1 MLTMKIDDEFTI
13 LRVQENGKRLIYLDN
28 AATTQHPRSV
38 LDRVVRYYTQ
48 DNANPHRGV
57 YDLAQRAT
65 DAHENARK
73 RVARF
78 INAKRSEEVVFTQNC
93 SEALNLVAVGY
104 GMEHIGEGDEI
115 VVAVSEHHSS
125 MVPWQRVA
133 KAKGAVIRYLY
144 PDKNGRYTE
153 KEIREKITP
162 ETRVVA
168 IAHISNVLGI
178 VNPVRLI
185 AEYAH
190 KVGAIVVLDCAQSIS
205 HIRVDVQELDVDLAA
220 FSGHKMYAP
229 MGVGVL
235 YGRSDLLRSMEP
247 MLCGGDMIS
256 EVHEG
261 SYSWADV
268 PRRFETGTRNVGG
281 EVGLEA
287 AIDFVERI
295 GRDRIAEHED
305 RLMKIALEEMRKLD
319 HIDIYGGDEGR
330 KGVISFNVRDVHP
343 HDVASLMDSEG
354 IALRAGHHCA
364 QPLMEYLGIG
374 SCCRIS
380 LAVYNTEDDIRT
392 FLDVLSEVRRW
403 MGLGS

>member
-1 MLTMKIDDEFTI
+1 MTMKIDDEFEI

-28 AATTQHPRSV
+28 AATTQHPKSV
-38 LDRVVRYYTQ
+38 LDRVVRYYAQ

-65 DAHENARK
+65 DAHEHARYVISK
-73 RVARF
+73 F
-78 INAKRSEEVVFTQNC
+78 INASGSEEIVFTQNC

-104 GMEHIGEGDEI
+104 GMLYVGEGDE
-115 VVAVSEHHSS
+115 VVLAVSEHHSS

-133 KAKGAVIRYLY
+133 NAKGAVIRYLY
-144 PDKNGRYTE
+144 PDKDGRYTE
-153 KEIREKITP
+153 EEIRDKITP
-162 ETRVVA
+162 RTRVVA

-178 VNPVRLI
+178 VNPVKLI
-185 AEYAH
+185 TEYAH
-190 KVGAIVVLDCAQSIS
+190 KAGAIVVLDCAQSIA
-205 HIRVDVQELDVDLAA
+205 HLKVDVQDLDVDLAA

-229 MGVGVL
+229 MGIGVL
-235 YGRSDLLRSMEP
+235 YGKLSVLKDMEP
-247 MLCGGDMIS
+247 MLSGGDMIS
-256 EVHEG
+256 EVHEY

-268 PRRFETGTRNVGG
+268 PRKFETGTRNVGG

-287 AIDFVERI
+287 AVGFIERL
-295 GRDRIAEHED
+295 GRDNIAEHEE
-305 RLMKIALEEMRKLD
+305 RLMNIALEGMRKVD
-319 HIDIYGGDEGR
+319 HVDIYGGDQGR

-343 HDVASLMDSEG
+343 HDVATLMDSEG

-380 LAVYNTEDDIRT
+380 FAVYNTEDDVRS
-392 FLDVLSEVRRW
+392 FLNVLSEVRGW

>member
-1 MLTMKIDDEFTI
+1 M
-13 LRVQENGKRLIYLDN
+13 
-28 AATTQHPRSV
+28 
-38 LDRVVRYYTQ
+38 
-48 DNANPHRGV
+48 
-57 YDLAQRAT
+57 
-65 DAHENARK
+65 
-73 RVARF
+73 
-78 INAKRSEEVVFTQNC
+78 
-93 SEALNLVAVGY
+93 
-104 GMEHIGEGDEI
+104 
-115 VVAVSEHHSS
+115 
-125 MVPWQRVA
+125 
-133 KAKGAVIRYLY
+133 
-144 PDKNGRYTE
+144 
-153 KEIREKITP
+153 
-162 ETRVVA
+162 
-168 IAHISNVLGI
+168 
-178 VNPVRLI
+178 
-185 AEYAH
+185 
-190 KVGAIVVLDCAQSIS
+190 
-205 HIRVDVQELDVDLAA
+205 DVQELDVDLAA

-287 AIDFVERI
+287 AIDFAERI
-295 GRDRIAEHED
+295 GRDRIAEHEE
-305 RLMKIALEEMRKLD
+305 RLMEIALAGMRKLD

-374 SCCRIS
+374 SCCRMS